1 MIAVV
6 AGVPE
11 ELAMLRRR
19 LEAARDVR
27 TAAGHA
33 TGGLLGGREVVLAV
47 AGDGATRASIG
58 LDALL
63 AAVPCSGVLGIG
75 VAGGLTDDLPVGS
88 LIVASQVV
96 SSEGVTLLPEP
107 GCVAAAARHG
117 ARPARVV
124 CATGLAGTA
133 IDKARLRDRAG
144 DGPAVVD
151 LESATWAESA
161 ARHGLPWSILRVV
174 SDAWDEDLPGFLLR
188 AQRPDGSVARG
199 RVAFG
204 AIAVPTRIPT
214 LVRLASRVRRAS
226 TRLADGAA
234 AIMSEAAA

>member
-1 MIAVV
+1 MIAIV

-11 ELAMLRRR
+11 ELAVLRRR
-19 LEAARDVR
+19 VGGARGV
-27 TAAGHA
+27 
-33 TGGLLGGREVVLAV
+33 LGGRDVVLAV
-47 AGDGATRASIG
+47 AGDGAARAERS

-88 LIVASQVV
+88 FVVASCVI
-96 SSEGVTLLPEP
+96 SSDGREHRPDP
-107 GCVAAAARHG
+107 ACVAAATRSG
-117 ARPARVV
+117 ARPARVL
-124 CATGLAGTA
+124 CAAGLAGTA
-133 IDKARLRDRAG
+133 IDKARMREHAG

-151 LESATWAESA
+151 LESAAWAESA
-161 ARHGLPWSILRVV
+161 ARHGLPWSVLRVV

-188 AQRPDGSVARG
+188 AQRAVGSGARG

-214 LVRLASRVRRAS
+214 LVRLATRVRRAS

>member
-1 MIAVV
+1 MIAIV

-11 ELAMLRRR
+11 ELAVLRRR
-19 LEAARDVR
+19 LGGARGV
-27 TAAGHA
+27 
-33 TGGLLGGREVVLAV
+33 LGGRDVVLAI
-47 AGDGATRASIG
+47 AGDGAARAERS
-58 LDALL
+58 LEALL

-88 LIVASQVV
+88 LIVASSVV
-96 SSEGVTLLPEP
+96 SSEGTEHVPETS
-107 GCVAAAARHG
+107 CIAAAARYG
-117 ARPARVV
+117 ARPARILG
-124 CATGLAGTA
+124 ATGLAGTA
-133 IDKARLRDRAG
+133 IDKARLRERAG

-151 LESATWAESA
+151 LESASWAEIAS
-161 ARHGLPWSILRVV
+161 RHGLPWSVLRVV
-174 SDAWDEDLPGFLLR
+174 SDAWDEDLPGFLVR
-188 AQRPDGSVARG
+188 AQRADGSVARG

-214 LVRLASRVRRAS
+214 LVRLAARVRRAS

>member
-1 MIAVV
+1 MIAIV

-11 ELAMLRRR
+11 ELAVLRRR
-19 LEAARDVR
+19 LAAPRDVA
-27 TAAGHA
+27 TSAGKA
-33 TGGLLGGREVVLAV
+33 KAGTLGGRPVVLAI
-47 AGDGATRASIG
+47 AGDGASRAERS

-63 AAVPCSGVLGIG
+63 SAVPCSGVLGIG
-75 VAGGLTDDLPVGS
+75 VAGGLSEDLSVGS
-88 LIVASQVV
+88 LVVASSVV
-96 SSEGVTLLPEP
+96 SSEGIELLPEP
-107 GCVAAAARHG
+107 ACVAAAARHG

-124 CATGLAGTA
+124 CAAGLAGTA

-161 ARHGLPWSILRVV
+161 ARRGLPWSILRVV

-214 LVRLASRVRRAS
+214 LVRLATRVHRAS

>member
-1 MIAVV
+1 MIAIV

-11 ELAMLRRR
+11 ELAVLRRR
-19 LEAARDVR
+19 LTGASEIP
-27 TAAGHA
+27 TAAGRA
-33 TGGLLGGREVVLAV
+33 TRGTLGGREVVLAV
-47 AGDGATRASIG
+47 AGDGAARAERS
-58 LDALL
+58 LEALL
-63 AAVPCSGVLGIG
+63 DAVPCSAVLGVG

-88 LIVASQVV
+88 LVVASSVV
-96 SSEGVTLLPEP
+96 SGDGVEQLPEP
-107 GCVAAAARHG
+107 GCVAAAKRHG

-124 CATGLAGTA
+124 CADGLAGTA
-133 IDKARLRDRAG
+133 VDKARLREQAG
-144 DGPAVVD
+144 DGAAVVD
-151 LESATWAESA
+151 LESAAWARSA
-161 ARHGLPWSILRVV
+161 SQRGLPWSVLRVV

-214 LVRLASRVRRAS
+214 LVRLAARVRRAS
-226 TRLADGAA
+226 SRLADGAA